1 VGSTTCSAHDA
12 IIPNI
17 IRIAD
22 ILVEE
27 ISKIAI
33 QTGDVLDVRP
43 VSSWDIL
50 GYLPEEKTFEVA
62 EPLAWVSEVASY
74 TFYFI
79 YINRT
84 NCRIE
89 SDQSNRYDCFD

>member
-1 VGSTTCSAHDA
+1 MGSTTCSAHDA

-17 IRIAD
+17 IRIAH

-43 VSSWDIL
+43 ISSWDIL

-62 EPLAWVSEVASY
+62 ERLAWVSEVASY
-74 TFYFI
+74 TSS
-79 YINRT
+79 YI
-84 NCRIE
+84 
-89 SDQSNRYDCFD
+89 